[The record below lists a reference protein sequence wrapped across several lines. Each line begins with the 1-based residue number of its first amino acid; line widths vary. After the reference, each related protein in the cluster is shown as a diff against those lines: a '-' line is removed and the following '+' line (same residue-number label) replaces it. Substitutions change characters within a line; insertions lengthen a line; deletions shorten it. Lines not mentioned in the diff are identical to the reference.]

1 MASRDMTQRMTRHL
15 SPVGSDGMEG
25 EGGYPAESPVV
36 TAADLV
42 RGFSECR
49 DMATRTPLY
58 ITHHGRATHVLL
70 GVNEFRAL
78 KAQSGSVHQERAEE
92 QLFALADWVDQ
103 AVIICDQD
111 MRVNFVNRVA
121 SAICRKS
128 AGQMI
133 GSMLDAVLPSMNG
146 SLMEVHVRRTVSGGE
161 PSAADVP
168 SPFAD
173 GAWLRLQSFPLGRS
187 TVIMFRDITEDAR
200 RHRLADTKAAIIEAM
215 TVHGDV
221 GYVRLS
227 VRGTIDSIDV
237 PFTDMLSLPRE
248 RVMGVQLTDL
258 VITHARAAFRQALER
273 AMQGQ
278 GAQCV
283 HTTLLS
289 NRGDTVAVKAS
300 IVALQGAYGT
310 EGAVVLVTALDA
322 SSVQELPR
330 AAE

>member
-1 MASRDMTQRMTRHL
+1 
-15 SPVGSDGMEG
+15 MEG

-49 DMATRTPLY
+49 DMATRAPLY

-78 KAQSGSVHQERAEE
+78 KAQSGNAHQESAEE
-92 QLFALADWVDQ
+92 KLFALADWVDQ

-121 SAICRKS
+121 SAICRKP
-128 AGQMI
+128 AGQLV
-133 GSMLDAVLPSMNG
+133 GFMLDAVLSSMNG

-187 TVIMFRDITEDAR
+187 TVIMFRDITEDVR
-200 RHRLADTKAAIIEAM
+200 RHRLADAKAAIIEAM

-248 RVMGVQLTDL
+248 RVMGIQLTDL

-283 HTTLLS
+283 HTTLLR

-322 SSVQELPR
+322 SAIRELPR

>member
-1 MASRDMTQRMTRHL
+1 
-15 SPVGSDGMEG
+15 MEG

-70 GVNEFRAL
+70 GV
-78 KAQSGSVHQERAEE
+78 SAEE
-92 QLFALADWVDQ
+92 KLFALADWVDQ

-111 MRVNFVNRVA
+111 MRVDFVNRVA
-121 SAICRKS
+121 SAICRKPV
-128 AGQMI
+128 GQMV
-133 GSMLDAVLPSMNG
+133 GPKLDVVLPSISG

-161 PSAADVP
+161 PSAADIP

-187 TVIMFRDITEDAR
+187 TVIMFRD
-200 RHRLADTKAAIIEAM
+200 KAAIIEAM
-215 TVHGDV
+215 TAHGDV

-227 VRGTIDSIDV
+227 VRGTIDAVDV

-258 VITHARAAFRQALER
+258 VLTHGRAAFRQALER

-283 HTTLLS
+283 QTMLLS
-289 NRGDTVAVKAS
+289 NRGEAVAVKAS
-300 IVALQGAYGT
+300 IVALHGAYGA
-310 EGAVVLVTALDA
+310 EGAVVLITALDG
-322 SSVQELPR
+322 STVGW
-330 AAE
+330 